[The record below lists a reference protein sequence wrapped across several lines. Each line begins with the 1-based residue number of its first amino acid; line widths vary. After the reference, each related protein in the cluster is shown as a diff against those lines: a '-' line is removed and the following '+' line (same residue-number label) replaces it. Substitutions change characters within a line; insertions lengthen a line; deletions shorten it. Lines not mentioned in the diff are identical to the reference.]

1 MDGER
6 LTLDLKSSDWT
17 LEKGHRPAVEIGTVN
32 APTWIDGPSEKKISI
47 KDAKLVLPLTDP
59 SKDRVTQGDRAPFLD
74 QYKKLNTTE
83 LKKTPATFSLPA
95 VNSAG

>member
-1 MDGER
+1 M
-6 LTLDLKSSDWT
+6 
-17 LEKGHRPAVEIGTVN
+17 
-32 APTWIDGPSEKKISI
+32 
-47 KDAKLVLPLTDP
+47 LPLADP